1 VILYYAMG
9 GGLGHLTR
17 ARAVLHTLRIRQP
30 VALLTASPYAQNRAV
45 TAGMH
50 VIPVPPELEDD
61 PVAYRVWLHQR
72 FEHIQPEAIYL
83 DAFPA
88 GIQGELDPALLPAG
102 VPIFHLARRLRW
114 ARYSDCM
121 QSALPRMAT
130 SYVLEPLEAAH
141 RAWLRNHSDL
151 LLNLSLCDPPPA
163 GLSLDVRELRKPGR
177 PLWLI
182 CHAGAD
188 REIAELL
195 DYAALQARYQ
205 RRQPQVLLVAPQR
218 PDWLPAEVA
227 HLDCYPVYPL
237 FALVDAIFSAGGF
250 NSMRQTAAFADKH
263 YPLPFPR
270 RFDDQ
275 FARVAQRRGKA

>member
-1 VILYYAMG
+1 MILYYAMG

-30 VALLTASPYAQNRAV
+30 VAVITASPYARNRAV
-45 TAGMH
+45 TTGMH
-50 VIPVPPELEDD
+50 VIQVPPALEDD
-61 PVAYRVWLHQR
+61 PAAYRIWLRQR
-72 FEHIQPEAIYL
+72 FERIQPEAIYL

-88 GIQGELDPALLPAG
+88 GIQRELDTALLPTG

-114 ARYSDCM
+114 ARYCDSIKLD
-121 QSALPRMAT
+121 LPRMAAT
-130 SYVLEPLEAAH
+130 YLLEPLEAAH
-141 RAWLRNHSDL
+141 LACLRDHSDL
-151 LLNLSLCDPPPA
+151 LLTLSLCDPPPA
-163 GLSLDVRELRKPGR
+163 GLSLNMSELRESER

-188 REIAELL
+188 SEIAELL
-195 DYAALQARYQ
+195 NYAALQARYQ
-205 RRQPQVLLVAPQR
+205 RRQPQLLLVAPQR

-263 YPLPFPR
+263 YALPFPR

-275 FARVAQRRGKA
+275 FARVAQRRGQA